1 MTNALLTAQHLYLM
15 SSFRRVFQVIDGN
28 KKLVGDGF
36 DVTSPMPGPRIRQ
49 LSPYLLI
56 DHIGPMQIAPSDTPL
71 GSPPHPHRG
80 FETVTVVYDGYLAHR
95 DTAGHD
101 GTIGPGDVQWMTA
114 GAGLRHAEMYDRDF
128 ARRGGTLE
136 LLQLWVNMPKA
147 DKLVAPKYQELRAA
161 AIPSVPVPGGGG
173 SIRVIAGSYGGAT
186 GPGDTFSPITL
197 LDLHLTAGADF
208 VLTLPAAYNVGL
220 YVVRGAILVNG
231 DRPAKTQ
238 QLVVLGWNSTD
249 VQLAATEDSLVLV
262 LAGAPI
268 EEPLATYGP
277 FVMNTNEELIAAI
290 ADFESGNMGKF
301 PEDE

>member
-1 MTNALLTAQHLYLM
+1 MAA
-15 SSFRRVFQVIDGN
+15 FRRVFQVIDGN

-56 DHIGPMQIAPSDTPL
+56 DHIGPMQIAPTDTPL

-80 FETVTVVYDGYLAHR
+80 FETVTVVYDGHLAHR

-114 GAGLRHAEMYDRDF
+114 GSGLRHAEMYDRDF

-147 DKLVAPKYQELRAA
+147 DKLVPPKYQKLRAPS
-161 AIPSVPVPGGGG
+161 IPSVPLAGGQG
-173 SIRVIAGSYGGAT
+173 SIRVIAGSYGGVT
-186 GPGDTFSPITL
+186 GPASTFSPMTL
-197 LDLHLTAGADF
+197 LDLHLQQGADF
-208 VLTLPAAYNVGL
+208 VLALPAAYNVGL
-220 YVVRGAILVNG
+220 YVVRGAVLVNG

-238 QLVVLGWNSTD
+238 QLVVLGWDSTD
-249 VQLAATEDSLVLV
+249 VQLTATADSLVLV

-277 FVMNTNEELIAAI
+277 FVMNTNEELMQAI

>member
-1 MTNALLTAQHLYLM
+1 MAAPT
-15 SSFRRVFQVIDGN
+15 FRRVFQVIDGN

-56 DHIGPMQIAPSDTPL
+56 DHIGPMQIAPTNTPL

-80 FETVTVVYDGYLAHR
+80 FETVTVVYDGHLAHR

-101 GTIGPGDVQWMTA
+101 GSIGPGDVQWMTA

-147 DKLVAPKYQELRAA
+147 DKLVAPKYQELRAVS
-161 AIPSVPVPGGGG
+161 IPSVPLADGKG

-186 GPGDTFSPITL
+186 GPASTFSPLTL
-197 LDLHLTAGADF
+197 LDLHLQQGADF

-220 YVVRGAILVNG
+220 YVVRGAVLVNG
-231 DRPAKTQ
+231 DRPARTQ
-238 QLVVLGWNSTD
+238 QLVVLGWNSAD
-249 VQLAATEDSLVLV
+249 VQITASEDSLVLV

-277 FVMNTNEELIAAI
+277 FVMNTNEELMQAI

>member
-1 MTNALLTAQHLYLM
+1 MAAEL
-15 SSFRRVFQVIDGN
+15 RRIFQVIDGN

-56 DHIGPMQIAPSDTPL
+56 DHIGPMQIAPTDTPL

-80 FETVTVVYDGYLAHR
+80 FETVTVVYDGHLAHR

-147 DKLVAPKYQELRAA
+147 DKLVPPKYQELLAS
-161 AIPSVPVPGGGG
+161 AIPSVPLADGQG

-186 GPGDTFSPITL
+186 GPADTFSPITL
-197 LDLHLTAGADF
+197 LDLHLRKGADF

-220 YVVRGAILVNG
+220 YVVRGAVLVNG
-231 DRPAKTQ
+231 DRPAHTQ
-238 QLVVLGWNSTD
+238 QLVVLGWNSPD
-249 VQLAATEDSLVLV
+249 AQLTATEDSLVLV
-262 LAGAPI
+262 LAGAAI

-277 FVMNTNEELIAAI
+277 FVMNTNEELMAAI